1 VLYYKTNIKHFFPYW
16 YTVISTLVEIGKT
29 RNCVKTLRPN
39 SGVVFPHNFSSRFPN
54 STRVDITVYQHGKC
68 FIFVK
73 YNIFSKNK
81 SSFLLKISFS
91 ASNIR
96 LTPSP
101 YSGYIEIKHGS
112 TWRYVN
118 EKNWDKIRQ
127 KMLCQHLGFRETDAN
142 VINTYWSRRSYKIAT
157 GDLICYNTLSS
168 GTSCC
173 THLVP
178 STNTSY
184 LSYAKCE

>member
-1 VLYYKTNIKHFFPYW
+1 
-16 YTVISTLVEIGKT
+16 
-29 RNCVKTLRPN
+29 
-39 SGVVFPHNFSSRFPN
+39 
-54 STRVDITVYQHGKC
+54 
-68 FIFVK
+68 
-73 YNIFSKNK
+73 
-81 SSFLLKISFS
+81 LKISFS

-96 LTPSP
+96 LTTLP
-101 YSGYIEIKHGS
+101 YSGFIEIKHGS

-127 KMLCQHLGFRETDAN
+127 KMLCQHLGFRQTDAN
-142 VINTYWSRRSYKIAT
+142 LINTFWSRRSYKIAT
-157 GDLICYNTLSS
+157 GDLICYNTLPS

-184 LSYAKCE
+184 RSYAKCE